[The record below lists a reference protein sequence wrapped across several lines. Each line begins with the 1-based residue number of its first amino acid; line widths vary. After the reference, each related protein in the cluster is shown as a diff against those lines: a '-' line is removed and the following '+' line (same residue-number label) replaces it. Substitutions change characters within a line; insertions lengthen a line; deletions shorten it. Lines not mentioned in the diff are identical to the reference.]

1 MTRTGAFRLQ
11 ESILR
16 ELTSALA
23 LFVIRINGVCWKKV
37 GDPTIMGQSLFSSR
51 ATQAL
56 ALFV

>member
-16 ELTSALA
+16 ELTSAHA
-23 LFVIRINGVCWKKV
+23 LLLSIWVTLKKV
-37 GDPTIMGQSLFSSR
+37 DGLPLMGQSLFSSR